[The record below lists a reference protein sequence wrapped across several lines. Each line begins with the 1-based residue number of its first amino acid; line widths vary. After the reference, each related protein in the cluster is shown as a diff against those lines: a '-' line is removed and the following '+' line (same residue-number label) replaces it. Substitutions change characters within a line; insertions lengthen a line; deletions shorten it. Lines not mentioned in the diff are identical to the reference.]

1 MYPGRMSVFRGTLED
16 EAGYSSTAIGIKID
30 RMPDKARAGG
40 IDGYGRK
47 PHKARSNKNTD
58 HS

>member
-1 MYPGRMSVFRGTLED
+1 MSVFRGTLED